1 MTEHIP
7 EMVAVH
13 SSRPQTEQ
21 PAFTAW
27 LEKAKRK
34 WSGATFTGSGRYS
47 VRLMDGKNIR
57 LFETFEEA
65 TAFASQDPKYRFD
78 DLSLE
83 PVRMRTIPEPFD
95 VDEMRRERREKAHER
110 Q

>member
-1 MTEHIP
+1 
-7 EMVAVH
+7 
-13 SSRPQTEQ
+13 
-21 PAFTAW
+21 
-27 LEKAKRK
+27 
-34 WSGATFTGSGRYS
+34 
-47 VRLMDGKNIR
+47 MDGKNIR

-65 TAFASQDPKYRFD
+65 TEFTSQDPKYKFD